1 VHHCIAYG
9 AMRASGI
16 YFGWLKSYVD
26 SAFVVTLCLECE
38 FAQVVFNSFACE
50 FLPWSFEVGIAPKG
64 NFSCHSVVDNFIA
77 LAAYQLIVQSQLL
90 EYYW

>member
-38 FAQVVFNSFACE
+38 FAQVVFDGVTGELLSR
-50 FLPWSFEVGIAPKG
+50 PFEVGVTAKG
-64 NFSCHSVVDNFIA
+64 NFSGNRVVGDFVA
-77 LAAYQLIVQSQLL
+77 LTSYQLIVQSQLL
-90 EYYW
+90 KYYW